1 MYFVLNNIYVHMF
14 AVHAASSA
22 DVISSSMVSVDISS
36 CMGANVA
43 SVNYCWPCTN
53 VRIALCC
60 LQRVP

>member
-1 MYFVLNNIYVHMF
+1 MFV
-14 AVHAASSA
+14 VHAASSA

-43 SVNYCWPCTN
+43 PVNYFNYCWPCTN
-53 VRIALCC
+53 VRIAFSC

>member
-1 MYFVLNNIYVHMF
+1 MFV
-14 AVHAASSA
+14 VHAASSA

-43 SVNYCWPCTN
+43 PVNYCWPCTN
-53 VRIALCC
+53 VIIAFCC